1 MPKIQ
6 MPTYYEIRLPDG
18 KDAFVHLDQVLRDQK
33 LRGEVV
39 ASILSQA
46 EVNELKAAEQR
57 SIARMLEQLAKD
69 VDSASG

>member
-1 MPKIQ
+1 MPEIQ

-18 KDAFVHLDQVLRDQK
+18 KDAFVHLDSVLRDEK

-39 ASILSQA
+39 ASLLKQA

-57 SIARMLEQLAKD
+57 SIAKMLKRLANNRGP
-69 VDSASG
+69 SAG